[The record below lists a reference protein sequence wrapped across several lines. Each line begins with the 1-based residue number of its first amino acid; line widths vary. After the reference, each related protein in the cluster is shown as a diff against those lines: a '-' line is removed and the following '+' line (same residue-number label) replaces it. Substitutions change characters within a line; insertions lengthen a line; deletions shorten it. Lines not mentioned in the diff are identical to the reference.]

1 MADFDLSREIDRYAA
16 RICQDIRSGK
26 KRREVKQEY
35 VEHLEDATYRSM
47 MRGMSDAEA
56 FAAACDALGDMAGMQ
71 TLLAVAHNGDGLPR
85 YLKWL
90 CGGVAGAGVVAAYVL
105 VQNEIVKAWL
115 ELFLTLAAIAV
126 GVWLVLEAY
135 TWLRAIRKRLDAKKR
150 VKAYAK
156 SNGLTFAE
164 HASSLCSLF
173 KRSATPE
180 WVVETE
186 RRRYIISLLP
196 TVRRLRVLHLH
207 ENGLYS
213 YAKKGGF
220 LLAAVPGNRL
230 ARLSNPMPVNLFGR
244 YVGSNIELPR
254 GLYRTPEINYA
265 DHHSADKENAH
276 ILLLSPILLD
286 IDLCEGGRI
295 RKLSDGD
302 RLPALYGDAQVF
314 SASGFIGFLS
324 HGETMQPRR
333 KEY

>member
-26 KRREVKQEY
+26 RRREVKQEY
-35 VEHLEDATYRSM
+35 VEHLEDATYRYM
-47 MRGMSDAEA
+47 MRGMSDADA
-56 FAAACDALGDMAGMQ
+56 FAAACDDLGDMTKMQ
-71 TLLAVAHNGDGLPR
+71 TLLSVTHNGDGLPR
-85 YLKWL
+85 WFKWL
-90 CGGVAGAGVVAAYVL
+90 CGGVAVAGVVAAYAL

-115 ELFLTLAAIAV
+115 ELFLVLAAIAV

-156 SNGLTFAE
+156 SNGLAFAE
-164 HASSLCSLF
+164 HASSFKSLF

-186 RRRYIISLLP
+186 RRRYIISLMP

-207 ENGLYS
+207 ENGLYN
-213 YAKKGGF
+213 YTKKGGF
-220 LLAAVPGNRL
+220 VLAAVPGNRL
-230 ARLSNPMPVNLFGR
+230 ARLSHPMPANLFGR
-244 YVGSNIELPR
+244 YVGSDIELPR
-254 GLYRTPEINYA
+254 GLYRTPEISYA
-265 DHHSADKENAH
+265 DHHSADRENVH
-276 ILLLSPILLD
+276 ILLLSPIPLD

-295 RKLSDGD
+295 RKISDGD

>member
-26 KRREVKQEY
+26 RRREVKQEY

-47 MRGMSDAEA
+47 MRGMSDADA
-56 FAAACDALGDMAGMQ
+56 FQAACDALGDMSGMQ
-71 TLLAVAHNGDGLPR
+71 TLLGVTHNGDGLPR
-85 YLKWL
+85 WFKWL
-90 CGGVAGAGVVAAYVL
+90 CGGVAVAGVVAAYAL

-115 ELFLTLAAIAV
+115 ELFLVLTAIAV

-156 SNGLTFAE
+156 SNGLAFAE
-164 HASSLCSLF
+164 HASSFKSLF

-186 RRRYIISLLP
+186 RRRYIISLMP

-207 ENGLYS
+207 ENGLYN
-213 YAKKGGF
+213 YTKKGGF
-220 LLAAVPGNRL
+220 VLAAVPGNRL
-230 ARLSNPMPVNLFGR
+230 ARLSHPMPANLFGR
-244 YVGSNIELPR
+244 YVGSDIELPR
-254 GLYRTPEINYA
+254 GLYRTPEISYA
-265 DHHSADKENAH
+265 DHHSADRENVH
-276 ILLLSPILLD
+276 ILLLSPIPLD

-295 RKLSDGD
+295 RKISDGD